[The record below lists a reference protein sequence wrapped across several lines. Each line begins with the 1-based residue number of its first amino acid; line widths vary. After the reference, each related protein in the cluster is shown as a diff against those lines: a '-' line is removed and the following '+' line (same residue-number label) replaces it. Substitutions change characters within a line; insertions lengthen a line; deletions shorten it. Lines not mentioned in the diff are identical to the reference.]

1 MSGRLLVSIVSW
13 NTRAELARCLTALQR
28 CDRHIEVVVVDND
41 SSDGSADMVERSFPD
56 VKLIRAG
63 RNLGFAGGN
72 NLAVQDSSAEFVL
85 VLNPDV
91 EVNAAALDE
100 LTAFLDHD
108 APAAA
113 APLLMGDDGQP
124 QPHMYRRFPTFA
136 QVLLFWTVLGPVTR
150 RIGWLRRAI
159 FEHDLRGDRPVRV
172 DQLPGAA
179 LMMNAAALRTVGLMD
194 DGYFVW
200 WEDVDWCYRARNA
213 GVPLT
218 VLPAARFRHAGG
230 ASFAGWNTETRVFQF
245 YRAFYRFLARHRLG
259 RLAHRV
265 TPIIRADLA
274 LKDGLLRVRNLLGR
288 PHGNGVTSLAD
299 TREVVRRMA
308 REVAHGPV
316 PHFRSAGRDRIAG
329 PSLPIA
335 VRDRS
340 RATEPDAGLY
350 RDPDVDVV
358 IVNWNGC
365 AYLPAALAA
374 LKRTTVPV
382 RIVVVDNASTDA
394 SREYLRSA
402 HPDVEVIALD
412 SNCGYAGGANAG
424 LRHVDGRYALVMNP
438 DVLLA
443 PDCIEMLRDRL
454 DHDDTIGAAQGKLYR
469 IAPEDFIAGYT
480 PAGGTIDSA
489 GHTIRRSRMVVDRA
503 QGEPDAARYDRE
515 AAIFS
520 ACGAALFLRRSMLDD
535 VAPHGEFFAESF
547 FAYKE
552 DIDLCWRARLLGWDV
567 RYVPAAVAHHV
578 RTAPLDGQAWRR
590 MHITARRHSW
600 KNHYLLMI
608 RNDRVGDI
616 VRALPYVA
624 AWEVARLG
632 HAVLRDPRVLRA
644 FADLARALPG
654 ALRERRDLLRRR
666 RATPAAVRCWFGAEP
681 VPVRV
686 PERPAELPRSAVC
699 G

>member
-1 MSGRLLVSIVSW
+1 MSGRLLVSVVSW
-13 NTRAELARCLTALQR
+13 NTRAELGRCLTALER
-28 CDRHIEVVVVDND
+28 CARDMEIVVVDND
-41 SSDGSADMVERSFPD
+41 SSDGSADMVEQSFPN
-56 VKLIRAG
+56 VRLIRAG

-72 NLAVQDSSAEFVL
+72 NLALRNSSADFVL

-91 EVNAAALDE
+91 EVNAAALDD
-100 LTAFLDHD
+100 LTAFLDSE

-113 APLLMGDDGQP
+113 APLLIGDDGQP
-124 QPHMYRRFPTFA
+124 QPHMYRRFPTFL
-136 QVLLFWTVLGPVTR
+136 QVLLFWTVIGPITR
-150 RIGWLRRAI
+150 RIGPLRRTI

-179 LMMNAAALRTVGLMD
+179 LMMNAAALRTVGTLD
-194 DGYFVW
+194 DGYFIW
-200 WEDVDWCYRARNA
+200 WEDVDWCYRARRA

-230 ASFAGWNTETRVFQF
+230 ASFTGWNTETRVFQF
-245 YRAFYRFLARHRLG
+245 YRAFYRFLTCHRLV

-265 TPIIRADLA
+265 TPVIRADLA
-274 LKDGLLRVRNLLGR
+274 LKDGLLRVRSMLGR
-288 PHGNGVTSLAD
+288 PHGNGATSLAD
-299 TREVVRRMA
+299 TRKVVRRMA
-308 REVAHGPV
+308 QDVAHGAV
-316 PHFRSAGRDRIAG
+316 PHFRSARHDRVAVHSGPVAERDSA
-329 PSLPIA
+329 
-335 VRDRS
+335 
-340 RATEPDAGLY
+340 RATGPDAGRF
-350 RDPDVDVV
+350 RDPDVDIV
-358 IVNWNGC
+358 IVNWNGRD
-365 AYLPAALAA
+365 YLPAALAA
-374 LKRTTVPV
+374 LKRSTVPV

-412 SNCGYAGGANAG
+412 INCGYAGGANAG

-443 PDCIEMLRDRL
+443 PDCIEALRDRFER
-454 DHDDTIGAAQGKLYR
+454 DGTIGAAQGKLYR
-469 IAPEDFIAGYT
+469 ISPEDFVAEHAPT
-480 PAGGTIDSA
+480 GGTIDSA
-489 GHTIRRSRMVVDRA
+489 GHTIRRSRMVVDRG
-503 QGEPDAARYDRE
+503 QGEPDGVQYDNE
-515 AAIFS
+515 ASVFS
-520 ACGAALFLRRSMLDD
+520 ACGAALFLRRSMLAD

-567 RYVPAAVAHHV
+567 RYVPGAVAHHV

-616 VRALPYVA
+616 VRALPHIA

-632 HAVLRDPRVLRA
+632 HALLRDPRVLNA
-644 FADLARALPG
+644 FADLARALPA
-654 ALRERRDLLRRR
+654 ALRERRALRARR
-666 RATPAAVRCWFGAEP
+666 RATPAAVRRWFGAEP
-681 VPVRV
+681 LPVSV
-686 PERPAELPRSAVC
+686 PERSELPRSAVC